1 MNTLIICATIV
12 ACVYIVCYCINKIID
27 KIIEHENLID
37 SMSDDIYTIEN
48 IVNRTVSIDLYNDTV
63 KHNLLTIKYII
74 SKYVEEPE
82 DADTST
88 KES

>member
-12 ACVYIVCYCINKIID
+12 ACVYIVCYYINKLTD
-27 KIIEHENLID
+27 KTIEHESLVT
-37 SMSDDIYTIEN
+37 SMSDDIDSIKD
-48 IVNRTVSIDLYNDTV
+48 IVDRTSTLDLYNDTV
-63 KHNLLTIKYII
+63 KHNLLTIKHII

>member
-12 ACVYIVCYCINKIID
+12 ACVYIVCYYINKLTD
-27 KIIEHENLID
+27 KTIEHESFVN
-37 SMSDDIYTIEN
+37 SMSDDIDSIKD
-48 IVNRTVSIDLYNDTV
+48 IVDRTSTLDLYNDTV
-63 KHNLLTIKYII
+63 KHNLLTIKHII
-74 SKYVEEPE
+74 SKYVEESE

>member
-12 ACVYIVCYCINKIID
+12 ACVYIVCYYINKLTD
-27 KIIEHENLID
+27 KIIEHESFIN
-37 SMSDDIYTIEN
+37 SMSDDIDSIKD
-48 IVNRTVSIDLYNDTV
+48 IVDRTVAIDLYNDTV
-63 KHNLLTIKYII
+63 KHNLLTIKHII
-74 SKYVEEPE
+74 SKYVEENE

>member
-12 ACVYIVCYCINKIID
+12 TCVYTICYYINKLTD
-27 KIIEHENLID
+27 KTIEHESLIN
-37 SMSDDIYTIEN
+37 SMSDDIDSIKD
-48 IVNRTVSIDLYNDTV
+48 IVDRTFTIDLYNDTV

-74 SKYVEEPE
+74 SKYVEETE
-82 DADTST
+82 DADIST

>member
-12 ACVYIVCYCINKIID
+12 ACVYIVCYYINKLTD
-27 KIIEHENLID
+27 KTIEHESFVN
-37 SMSDDIYTIEN
+37 SMSDDIDSIKD
-48 IVNRTVSIDLYNDTV
+48 IVDRTCSIDLYNDTI
-63 KHNLLTIKYII
+63 KHNLLTIKHII
-74 SKYVEEPE
+74 SKYVEEPK